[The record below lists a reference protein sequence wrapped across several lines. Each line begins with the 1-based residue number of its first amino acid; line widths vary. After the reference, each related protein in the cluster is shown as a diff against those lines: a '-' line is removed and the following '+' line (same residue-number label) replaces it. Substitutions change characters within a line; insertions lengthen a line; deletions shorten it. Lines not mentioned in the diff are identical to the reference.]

1 MKRDWL
7 ESFDLWLD
15 GVPDLISR
23 FWERFLEVLAVLFY
37 ILMFLGIVMGIINLI
52 RAIYW
57 VFAR

>member
-7 ESFDLWLD
+7 ERFDLWLD
-15 GVPDLISR
+15 GVPDLIGR